1 MIPFTYFNN
10 NLFIAF
16 FSIANLSISAYAES
30 DY

>member
-1 MIPFTYFNN
+1 MIPLIHFNN

-16 FSIANLSISAYAES
+16 FSIANLSILAYAEN

>member
-1 MIPFTYFNN
+1 MISFIRFNN

-16 FSIANLSISAYAES
+16 FSIANLSILSYAEN